1 MLAGFSE
8 IEFTPR
14 SGNMPGEMVAYFADD
29 TIGGLY
35 ASAAAFTSGEDTVI
49 LVSLDV
55 LSFHKEY
62 ADKIRDRISKETGVP
77 TENILIA
84 AIHTHTSTSLE
95 YPVWLCPPDEETASR
110 TADKAVQAAIAA
122 FNNRSEAKLGVGRT
136 YETRFSF
143 CRDFYIDNGE
153 IRMNPM
159 RFRDRLV
166 KPAGPVDHSVNLM
179 RVDDAEGNIKCLIV
193 NYANHP
199 DCHTKRNKFSADYP
213 GYMRRALKRE
223 YGDDVIVLYF
233 NGTAGDIN
241 CVDYANLTHKT
252 SHYGSGLNGP
262 EIIGEGLADTIKRY
276 EPSIF
281 TTVSDPVIQ
290 TRDIVVKAPRRKLS
304 SEDYEWALEALKRRD
319 ELPEDE
325 LAFATEY
332 AEGNEGIGETFDLE
346 IHTIQLGPWAIV
358 GLPSEIFTE
367 IGLKIKAASPY
378 TNTVIFELANGT
390 NGYIYPDRIIGS
402 GAYEAKY
409 SKYNS
414 FANVGTADILIS
426 NATRL
431 LDDMAREEAKR
442 VFKSEEK

>member
-1 MLAGFSE
+1 MLAGFAE
-8 IEFTPR
+8 LEFTPR

-35 ASAAAFTSGEDTVI
+35 ANAAAFTNGDDSVI

-62 ADKIRDRISKETGVP
+62 ADGIRKRISDATGVS
-77 TENILIA
+77 TENVLIA

-95 YPVWLCPPDEETASR
+95 YPVWLCPPDIETANN
-110 TADKAVQAAIAA
+110 TANKAVEAAIAA
-122 FNNRSEAKLGVGRT
+122 WNNRSESKLGVGRT

-179 RVDDAEGNIKCLIV
+179 RVDDAEGNIKCFIV

-223 YGDDVIVLYF
+223 YGEDVVVLYF

-241 CVDYANLTHKT
+241 CVDYANMTHKT
-252 SHYGSGLNGP
+252 SHYGSGLNAP
-262 EIIGEGLADTIKRY
+262 EIIGEGLAETVKKY
-276 EPSIF
+276 NPSIF
-281 TTVSDPVIQ
+281 TTVTDPVIQ
-290 TRDIVVKAPRRKLS
+290 TRNEIVKAPRRKLS
-304 SEDYEWALEALKRRD
+304 DADYEWALEALKRRD
-319 ELPEDE
+319 ELAEDE

-332 AEGNEGIGETFDLE
+332 AEGNEGIGDTFDLE
-346 IHTIQLGPWAIV
+346 IHTIQLGPWTIV

-367 IGLKIKAASPY
+367 IGLRIKADSPF

-414 FANVGTADILIS
+414 YANVGAADVLTSNTA
-426 NATRL
+426 RL
-431 LDDMAREEAKR
+431 LADMAKEEAER
-442 VFKSEEK
+442 VFKAEE